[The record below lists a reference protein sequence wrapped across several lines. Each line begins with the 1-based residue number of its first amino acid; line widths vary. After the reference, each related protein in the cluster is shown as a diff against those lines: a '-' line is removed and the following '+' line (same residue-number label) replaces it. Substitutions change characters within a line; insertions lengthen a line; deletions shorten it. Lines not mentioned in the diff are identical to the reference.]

1 MIYSADMGVGKVAG
15 ITLDQATGEMKTGLR
30 DRGPDQYASSR

>member
-15 ITLDQATGEMKTGLR
+15 IKLDHATGEMKTAFVIDDSTNAL
-30 DRGPDQYASSR
+30 